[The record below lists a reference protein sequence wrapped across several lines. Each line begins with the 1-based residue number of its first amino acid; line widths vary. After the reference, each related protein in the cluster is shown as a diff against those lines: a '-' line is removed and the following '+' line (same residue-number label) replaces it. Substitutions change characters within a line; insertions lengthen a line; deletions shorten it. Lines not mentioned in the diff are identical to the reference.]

1 MAKEKKPE
9 NKRKADSGAAAPLA
23 AAAAKK
29 PRLTAAAMPDAK
41 VLSEEE
47 LRRKDR
53 DRVTL
58 FVKGLPKP
66 FADDEIKKLSPDILA
81 IRRKHPKAGFVWLEF
96 ANEKTC
102 EANHAKI
109 SKLKVGMRPIFVD
122 FCGDKSK
129 NVTLAAKK
137 AQTHSME
144 STPVNKLELYVGN
157 LPATCDRATL
167 KGFFP
172 NSSNIS
178 IVMKKPHGTVRHAFV
193 QFSTEEGAREAF
205 EKYRSLEIDGVHV
218 SVLYARIRD
227 VDKSDKMNA
236 KDKKKAAKNKNRT
249 ATVGSDA
256 SASSAQDSP
265 LKGAAPVKAVA
276 GKFPEKSAPK
286 QQQQKANSEAAKKA
300 QGAPQAQSTPLTGKE
315 LQKKK
320 PTASSRIE

>member
-1 MAKEKKPE
+1 
-9 NKRKADSGAAAPLA
+9 
-23 AAAAKK
+23 
-29 PRLTAAAMPDAK
+29 
-41 VLSEEE
+41 
-47 LRRKDR
+47 
-53 DRVTL
+53 
-58 FVKGLPKP
+58 
-66 FADDEIKKLSPDILA
+66 
-81 IRRKHPKAGFVWLEF
+81 
-96 ANEKTC
+96 
-102 EANHAKI
+102 
-109 SKLKVGMRPIFVD
+109 
-122 FCGDKSK
+122 
-129 NVTLAAKK
+129 VTLAAKK

-144 STPVNKLELYVGN
+144 SPPVNKLELYVGN

-193 QFSTEEGAREAF
+193 QFSTEEGARKAF

-315 LQKKK
+315 LQKKNQQQ
-320 PTASSRIE
+320 AAGSSDEEMSDEDLDDEDLSDEELSGGDLIDDEAEEGEEPIDDGRDRGSDDDDDDEEDESDDE